1 MTLLDERR
9 LPAFAVPDGLAA
21 TSPPEA
27 SGTPRDAVRML
38 VSSPDRQEHHLAR
51 DLPSVLRPGDLVV
64 VNDSQ
69 TLPAALA
76 GSDGDERVELH
87 LSTLDPNTAPPMEL
101 ALAATASRWVVE
113 VRTPLRVG
121 SRAAFEP
128 RRGHVLSLA
137 GGAAATVERSVPGG
151 TERSRLWLAT
161 VRTPG
166 PLGAHLERWGEPIR
180 YDYAAQRWP
189 IQSYRTD
196 VGRRPGS
203 AEMPSA
209 ARPLTPAVLAGLEA
223 RGVGIGTITLHT
235 GVSSLES
242 GDPPYPEWRR
252 VPRATARAIRSAH
265 KRGGRVLAVGT
276 TVVRALESAAGE
288 GSEVRGASG
297 WTSLMVEPSHPAR
310 TVDGILTGWHEPE
323 ATHLLMLE
331 AIAGP
336 DLLERSYAEALGA
349 GYRWH
354 EFGDVHLLWRG
365 TPSTAA

>member
-1 MTLLDERR
+1 MTLVQERR
-9 LPAFAVPDGLAA
+9 LPAFTVPAGLAA
-21 TSPPEA
+21 TSPPEV

-38 VSSPDRQEHHLAR
+38 VSSPRRQEHHLAR
-51 DLPSVLRPGDLVV
+51 DLPFVLAPGDLVV

-76 GSDGDERVELH
+76 GNDGREPVELH
-87 LSTLDPNTAPPMEL
+87 LSTLDPNTAPGMEP

-113 VRTPLRVG
+113 VRTPLAVG

-137 GGAAATVERSVPGG
+137 AGAVATIERSVPGG
-151 TERSRLWLAT
+151 AERSRLWLAT

-180 YDYAAQRWP
+180 YDYAARRWP
-189 IQSYRTD
+189 IRAYRTD
-196 VGRRPGS
+196 IGRRPGS

-209 ARPLTPAVLAGLEA
+209 ARPLTPEVLAGLEA
-223 RGVGIGTITLHT
+223 RGVEVATVTLHT

-242 GDPPYPEWRR
+242 GDPPYAEWRR
-252 VPRATARAIRSAH
+252 VPRATARAIRRARR
-265 KRGGRVLAVGT
+265 RGGRVLAVGT

-288 GSEVRGASG
+288 PGRVSATAG
-297 WTSLMVEPSHPAR
+297 WTSLVVEPAHPAL

-323 ATHLLMLE
+323 ATHLLMLQ

-336 DLLERSYAEALGA
+336 ELLERSYGEALAA

-365 TPSTAA
+365 EG